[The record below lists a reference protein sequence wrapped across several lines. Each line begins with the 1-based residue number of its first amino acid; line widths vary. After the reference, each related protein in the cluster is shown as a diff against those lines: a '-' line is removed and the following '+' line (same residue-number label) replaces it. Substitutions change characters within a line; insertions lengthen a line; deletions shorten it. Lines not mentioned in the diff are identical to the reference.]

1 VDLDPQTVER
11 RDFPISRRGYDPAA
25 VDAHLRALAAA
36 VEELKRAAA
45 APGGGRAS
53 DSLAASA
60 GSQVQAIVAAAEVA
74 AAEIESEAQA
84 NAEQTRAQAQA
95 DAEKTRADAI
105 AQAQAHVAAVGRAT
119 ATLLARVESLDGE
132 TGALVD
138 SIRAGGTRLAGDLA
152 AVETNMGELYDAAA
166 GRANAESGKASGPGA
181 DAGEGHEVVSAVAK
195 ERPEPHVPPRPDDVP
210 APPVASTAAPA
221 SSASPPAAALSA
233 SPPEPASSSPPGTL
247 TPPIPSFP
255 ARGETSQPP
264 APPAQEPLELTP
276 EPSSE
281 NGDAEGA
288 RLVALNMALNGD
300 SREETDRYLAENYE
314 IEDRAKLLDEVY
326 AAIEG

>member
-1 VDLDPQTVER
+1 M
-11 RDFPISRRGYDPAA
+11 
-25 VDAHLRALAAA
+25 VDAHLRAVAAA

-45 APGGGRAS
+45 APGGGLAS

-84 NAEQTRAQAQA
+84 NAERTRDRAQA

-166 GRANAESGKASGPGA
+166 GRASAESGKASGPGA

-221 SSASPPAAALSA
+221 LSA
-233 SPPEPASSSPPGTL
+233 SPPEPASSPPPGAP
-247 TPPIPSFP
+247 TPPIPALP
-255 ARGETSQPP
+255 ARGDTSQPP
-264 APPAQEPLELTP
+264 SSPAQEPLELTP

-300 SREETDRYLAENYE
+300 SREETDKYLAENYE